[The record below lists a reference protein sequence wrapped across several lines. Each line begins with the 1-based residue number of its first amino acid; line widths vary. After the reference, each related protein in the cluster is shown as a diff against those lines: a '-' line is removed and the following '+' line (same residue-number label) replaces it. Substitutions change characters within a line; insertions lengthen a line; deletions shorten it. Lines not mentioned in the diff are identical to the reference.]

1 MLGPCLCVSEG
12 VTGALGRNWGL
23 CLGAGGEGDRGL
35 DGGGTGVWRG
45 GSRRQQ
51 VLRAFLEPP
60 GEHRMA
66 VCCWLSG
73 LGVGASLVNR
83 MRK

>member
-1 MLGPCLCVSEG
+1 ME
-12 VTGALGRNWGL
+12 RNWGL
-23 CLGAGGEGDRGL
+23 CLGAGREGDRGL
-35 DGGGTGVWRG
+35 EGVWRG

-60 GEHRMA
+60 GEHRTA